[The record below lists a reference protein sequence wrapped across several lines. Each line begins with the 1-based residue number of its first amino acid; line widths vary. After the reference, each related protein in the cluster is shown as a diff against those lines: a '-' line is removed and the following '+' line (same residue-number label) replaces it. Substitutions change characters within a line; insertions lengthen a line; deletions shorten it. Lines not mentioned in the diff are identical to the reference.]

1 MVEQVEKLQTYG
13 LDTLSEYALR
23 RRVERWTGSREHPDS
38 VAARYPVG
46 DEAASS
52 STLN

>member
-1 MVEQVEKLQTYG
+1 MVEQAEQLKTYG

-23 RRVERWTGSREHPDS
+23 RRLERWTGSLEHPDS

-46 DEAASS
+46 Q
-52 STLN
+52 

>member
-23 RRVERWTGSREHPDS
+23 RRVERWNILTQWLHVILS
-38 VAARYPVG
+38 VMRLPQAVP
-46 DEAASS
+46 
-52 STLN
+52 